1 MEAAS
6 IFKYIVILLL
16 VLILL
21 SLTKGLHFLIKDD
34 DKSFNMVKSLTVRII
49 LSILLFILLFFGFYM
64 GWLSPNHT

>member
-6 IFKYIVILLL
+6 IYKFIVILLL

-21 SLTKGLHFLIKDD
+21 SLTKGLHFLMKDD
-34 DKSFNMVKSLTVRII
+34 EKSFNMVKSLTVRIV

-64 GWLSPNHT
+64 GWLSPNYA

>member
-1 MEAAS
+1 LEAAS

>member
-1 MEAAS
+1 LEAAS
-6 IFKYIVILLL
+6 IYKYIVILLL

-34 DKSFNMVKSLTVRII
+34 DKSFNMVKSLTVRIV